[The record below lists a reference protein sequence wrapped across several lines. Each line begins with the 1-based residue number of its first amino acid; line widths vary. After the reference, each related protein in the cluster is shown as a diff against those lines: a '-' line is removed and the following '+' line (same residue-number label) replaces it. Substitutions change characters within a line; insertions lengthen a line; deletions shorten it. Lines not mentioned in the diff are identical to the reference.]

1 MPVFKNEANNS
12 WYVMARYT
20 DWKGERKQ
28 KCKRGLIELI
38 RFIANIMNGMK
49 EESK

>member
-28 KCKRGLIELI
+28 KCKRGFQTRREAQEWEHT
-38 RFIANIMNGMK
+38 FQM
-49 EESK
+49 

>member
-20 DWKGERKQ
+20 DWKGERRQ
-28 KCKRGLIELI
+28 KFKRGFQTRREAQEWEHT
-38 RFIANIMNGMK
+38 FQM
-49 EESK
+49 